1 MKRAIIAILFCLLIL
16 SLGCA
21 KVGTFEPAP
30 DTTPDAEPDTIGE
43 QPSDVA
49 EIEEGLSDA
58 DAIEE
63 ELTVGEEL
71 DEDFLENL
79 DW

>member
-1 MKRAIIAILFCLLIL
+1 MKRAITAMLLCLLIL
-16 SLGCA
+16 SMGCQK
-21 KVGTFEPAP
+21 KVQPVP
-30 DTTPDAEPDTIGE
+30 DTPDTGGEESSEVSEIG
-43 QPSDVA
+43 
-49 EIEEGLSDA
+49 EGLSDA

-63 ELTVGEEL
+63 ELTVGDEL